1 MLPNIT
7 IGSRVVIGAGSVV
20 AKDIPDNSVVV
31 GNPCKIIGTYDDLVA
46 KTKDKMAKYPV
57 VDLFP
62 NEIMDN
68 LEEKQK
74 LIDSQFGYIR

>member
-1 MLPNIT
+1 M
-7 IGSRVVIGAGSVV
+7 IGAGSVV

-31 GNPCKIIGTYDDLVA
+31 GNPCRVIGTYDDLVA
-46 KTKDKMAKYPV
+46 KTKDKMSKYPV
-57 VDLFP
+57 VDLYP

-74 LIDSQFGYIR
+74 LIDSQFGYIK